1 MSIRAKAGLIIAA
14 IVVLITAANFATS
27 FFFTERSLLEG
38 MQNELGLARDIA
50 DDLVSTKINLLKSD
64 AQTVAAHLE
73 GASNTQIMDI
83 LYQALHEY
91 PDFMAFTVFDREKI
105 VAARGYA
112 TTPLIR
118 LNEKYVQSAFN
129 GETVMSTT
137 RRNQETGEIVMH
149 VCAPIGEDRV
159 LSVTIS
165 GMIFSRLLEEYKLW
179 GTGGI
184 VMIDEDGTVIASF
197 TDSAVADRANFFNH
211 EDVVQKLDIQAKDT
225 IESFFQRM
233 TMSDEGFGQ
242 YTYKGGERFC
252 TYIRVSGSTV
262 GWKIAVLAP
271 LAESPA
277 RNVHRGLLASAM
289 VFVLAGMIIAFTTS
303 NIIVRPFYMIQ
314 RQKKHLE
321 ALNETV
327 LAASEAKSRFLANM
341 SHEMRTPLNA
351 IIGLSEL
358 TLDGEEL
365 QGESAANL
373 ENIYNAGM
381 TLLGT
386 VNDIL
391 DISKIESGK
400 FEIIPVDYELPSL
413 INDTVM
419 QNILRIGEK
428 PIVLRLDIDDSLPC
442 RLYGDEL
449 RIRQLLNN
457 LLSNAFKYT
466 RKGTVDLGISCEREG
481 DIVWLTASVTDTGIG
496 IRPEDVD
503 KLFSDYSQVDTKAN
517 RKIEGTGLG
526 LAITKSMVEL
536 MGGGI
541 TVESEYGKG
550 STFTFRIK
558 QGFITDEPIGA
569 SVADSLRNFRHFNQ
583 KKDRHTKLTR
593 IRLPY
598 ARVLVVDDVPAN
610 LDVARGMMKPYGM
623 QIDCVT
629 SGPAAIERIRAKE
642 VIYSAIFMDHMMPG
656 MDGIEATKIIRE
668 EIDTLYAKTIPII
681 ALTANAIR
689 GNDKMFLQNGFNDFI
704 SKPIDL
710 MRLDAVIRQWVR
722 DKEQEKKLLPEESVK
737 EKAEAKSAE
746 KRLLRGRKI
755 EGLDLEAALE
765 RFGDDENSL
774 LTVLSSYA
782 RGTPQLLEQ
791 IQDVKAENLPHYATI
806 VHGIKGSSRGI
817 CAEAAGS
824 LAESL
829 EHAAKAGNFDFVSAH
844 NNELLEL
851 LGRLLADMNVL
862 LAGTNAEN
870 KKPVKDAPDPA
881 ALTKLRE
888 ACIAFDIDEA
898 DKAMAELESYEYK
911 SQQEL
916 VPWIRESINKMQ
928 FKKVAEKLTAVA

>member
-1 MSIRAKAGLIIAA
+1 
-14 IVVLITAANFATS
+14 
-27 FFFTERSLLEG
+27 
-38 MQNELGLARDIA
+38 
-50 DDLVSTKINLLKSD
+50 
-64 AQTVAAHLE
+64 
-73 GASNTQIMDI
+73 
-83 LYQALHEY
+83 
-91 PDFMAFTVFDREKI
+91 
-105 VAARGYA
+105 
-112 TTPLIR
+112 
-118 LNEKYVQSAFN
+118 
-129 GETVMSTT
+129 
-137 RRNQETGEIVMH
+137 
-149 VCAPIGEDRV
+149 
-159 LSVTIS
+159 
-165 GMIFSRLLEEYKLW
+165 
-179 GTGGI
+179 
-184 VMIDEDGTVIASF
+184 MIDEDGTIIASF
-197 TDSAVADRANFFNH
+197 TDTAVTDRVNFFNH
-211 EDVVQKLDIQAKDT
+211 EEVVQKLGAREKDT
-225 IESFFQRM
+225 IEPFFRKM
-233 TMSDEGFGQ
+233 TMSNEGFGR

-252 TYIRVSGSTV
+252 TYVRVSGSTV

-277 RNVHRGLLASAM
+277 RNVHRGLLASAL
-289 VFVLAGMIIAFTTS
+289 VFVLAGIVLALTTSSIIA
-303 NIIVRPFYMIQ
+303 RPFYVIE
-314 RQKKHLE
+314 RQKRHLE
-321 ALNETV
+321 KLNV
-327 LAASEAKSRFLANM
+327 SALAASEAKSRFLANM

-351 IIGLSEL
+351 IVGLSEL
-358 TLDGEEL
+358 TLDGGEL
-365 QGESAANL
+365 HGESAANL

-428 PIVLRLDIDDSLPC
+428 PIALRLDIDESLPC
-442 RLYGDEL
+442 RLFGDEL
-449 RIRQLLNN
+449 RIKQLLNN

-481 DIVWLTASVTDTGIG
+481 DFVWLTASVKDTGIG
-496 IRPEDVD
+496 IRPDDLD

-526 LAITKSMVEL
+526 LAITKSMAEM

-583 KKDRHTKLTR
+583 KKDRHAKLTR

-623 QIDCVT
+623 QIDCVS
-629 SGPAAIERIRAKE
+629 SGPAAIERIRARE
-642 VIYSAIFMDHMMPG
+642 VVYNAIFMDHMMPG

-668 EIDTLYAKTIPII
+668 EIDTPYAKTIPII

-689 GNDKMFLQNGFNDFI
+689 GNDQMFLQNGFNDFI

-710 MRLDAVIRQWVR
+710 IRLDAVIRQWVR
-722 DKEQEKKLLPEESVK
+722 DKEQEKNLLPEEAVEEEAE
-737 EKAEAKSAE
+737 EKSAAKSRF
-746 KRLLRGRKI
+746 KGRKI

-765 RFGDDENSL
+765 RFGDDEDSL

-782 RGTPQLLEQ
+782 RGTPPLLEQ
-791 IQDVKAENLPHYATI
+791 VRAVKAENLADYATI

-824 LAESL
+824 LAEGL
-829 EHAAKAGNFDFVSAH
+829 EHAAKAGNFEFVSAH

-851 LGRLLADMNVL
+851 AEKLLVDINAL
-862 LAGTNAEN
+862 LDAISV

-881 ALTKLRE
+881 VLEKLRE
-888 ACIAFDIDEA
+888 ASIAFDIDEA
-898 DKAMAELESYEYK
+898 DKAMTELESYEYK

-916 VPWIRESINKMQ
+916 VPWLRESLNLLQ
-928 FKKVAEKLTAVA
+928 FKKVAEKLAAVA